1 MLEIDFY
8 TVKGV
13 NLNRYFELGLDDDTY
28 YRWNDIV
35 DKVEDRVGCED
46 DEEKKADLLE
56 KKRSFDDV
64 MKWRG
69 EREKCLRRELER
81 LGVPFL
87 THSYKVRHYVMYG
100 RNLLN
105 HVVREM
111 VKMNYL
117 FEKCDIRRKWEEYK
131 VNRGKQIYTYQDK
144 DTFYEKEYRNAIMN
158 EIRPQ

>member
-1 MLEIDFY
+1 MPEIDFY
-8 TVKGV
+8 TVKGEI
-13 NLNRYFELGLDDDTY
+13 LNRYFQLGLDDDTY
-28 YRWNDIV
+28 YRWDTV
-35 DKVEDRVGCED
+35 VGKVEDN
-46 DEEKKADLLE
+46 EKK
-56 KKRSFDDV
+56 KSFDDV

-100 RNLLN
+100 RGLLN

-111 VKMNYL
+111 VKMHYL

-131 VNRGKQIYTYQDK
+131 VTRGKQIYTFDEK
-144 DTFYEKEYRNAIMN
+144 DRFYEREYRNSGRDKI
-158 EIRPQ
+158 

>member
-1 MLEIDFY
+1 MPEIDFY
-8 TVKGV
+8 TVKGEI
-13 NLNRYFELGLDDDTY
+13 LNRYFQLGLDDDTY
-28 YRWNDIV
+28 YRWDTV
-35 DKVEDRVGCED
+35 VGKVEDN
-46 DEEKKADLLE
+46 EKKN
-56 KKRSFDDV
+56 SFDDV

-100 RNLLN
+100 RGLLN

-111 VKMNYL
+111 VKMHYL

-131 VNRGKQIYTYQDK
+131 VARGKQIYTFEEK
-144 DTFYEKEYRNAIMN
+144 DRFYEREYRNSCRDRI
-158 EIRPQ
+158 

>member
-1 MLEIDFY
+1 MPEIDFY
-8 TVKGV
+8 TVKGEII
-13 NLNRYFELGLDDDTY
+13 NRHFGLGLEDDTY
-28 YRWNDIV
+28 YRWDAVV
-35 DKVEDRVGCED
+35 DKVEDN
-46 DEEKKADLLE
+46 E

-69 EREKCLRRELER
+69 EREKYLKRELER
-81 LGVPFL
+81 LGVPFR

-100 RNLLN
+100 RGLLN

-131 VNRGKQIYTYQDK
+131 VTRGKQIYTFEEK
-144 DTFYEKEYRNAIMN
+144 DQFYEREYRNAMMQ
-158 EIRPQ
+158 EIKN

>member
-1 MLEIDFY
+1 MPDIDFY
-8 TVKGV
+8 TVKGEII
-13 NLNRYFELGLDDDTY
+13 NRHFGLGLEDDTY
-28 YRWNDIV
+28 YRWDAVV
-35 DKVEDRVGCED
+35 DKVEDN
-46 DEEKKADLLE
+46 E

-69 EREKCLRRELER
+69 EREKYLKRELER
-81 LGVPFL
+81 LGVPFR

-100 RNLLN
+100 RGLLN

-131 VNRGKQIYTYQDK
+131 VTRGKQIYTFEEK
-144 DTFYEKEYRNAIMN
+144 DQFYEREYRNAMMQ
-158 EIRPQ
+158 EIKN

>member
-1 MLEIDFY
+1 MPEIDFY

-13 NLNRYFELGLDDDTY
+13 NINKYFNLGLDDDKY
-28 YRWNDIV
+28 YRWEDVVGKVSDFIDTEE
-35 DKVEDRVGCED
+35 DKTKKSEL
-46 DEEKKADLLE
+46 EEKK
-56 KKRSFDDV
+56 RNFDDV

-100 RNLLN
+100 RGLLN

-111 VKMNYL
+111 VKMHYL

-131 VNRGKQIYTYQDK
+131 VTRGKQIYTFDEK
-144 DTFYEKEYRNAIMN
+144 DRFYEREYRNACRMKK
-158 EIRPQ
+158 